1 MCKSLHHQS
10 MKPSCLWCLHW
21 SIRVCTNLRLC
32 LLSAQVLYKYQPIVF
47 YQMQCY
53 RVGDF
58 TACFVSLMDTP
69 ALCTGTILWTF
80 TLMLND
86 SHCQPLFFLAS
97 VFTILQWVNSLRS
110 RHCSALYTYCNGSW
124 VTSLDLN
131 ALSQVYSGN
140 FTMRGA
146 LWLVYADTSSGGDLG
161 SARFSYAFWSFNYRK
176 LGSRLILQPY

>member
-47 YQMQCY
+47 YQMECY

-86 SHCQPLFFLAS
+86 S
-97 VFTILQWVNSLRS
+97 
-110 RHCSALYTYCNGSW
+110 HCSALYTYCNGSW

>member
-47 YQMQCY
+47 YQMECY

-58 TACFVSLMDTP
+58 TACHY
-69 ALCTGTILWTF
+69 
-80 TLMLND
+80 D